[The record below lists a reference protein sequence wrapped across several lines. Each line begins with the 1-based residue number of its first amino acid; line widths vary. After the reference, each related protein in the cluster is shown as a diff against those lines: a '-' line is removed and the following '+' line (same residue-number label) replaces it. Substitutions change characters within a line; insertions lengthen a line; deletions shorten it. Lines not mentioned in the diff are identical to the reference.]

1 MRLLRDLKMA
11 LVIAGWCWLVL
22 GVLYAYAVGISR
34 WDDEEPMHSGARPD
48 SRHYV
53 AVDPSSPEVVTPSG
67 YAVAPALRSFGQA
80 E

>member
-53 AVDPSSPEVVTPSG
+53 AVEELPGNSLPPCGE
-67 YAVAPALRSFGQA
+67 
-80 E
+80 